1 MELKVA
7 LVGVGSM
14 GGAHFF
20 NWQNIENVKI
30 IALCDIRP
38 EQILD
43 KGIAKTYTDFYEML
57 NKEQP
62 DIIDICTPSYLH
74 KEMSVAAMEMGFNV
88 VCEKPA
94 ALSSKDISEML
105 AVAERNNVTFMVAQV
120 LRFWHEYNVLRD
132 IYNHQRYGKL
142 VSANLW
148 RHSGAPFWDWE
159 NWMSNEDR
167 SGLVPFDLHI
177 HDLDYCV
184 SLLGLPDDVSAVR
197 TSRFEDTARKKNLI
211 DEYKAIY
218 TFGDIKISMDAAWY
232 NRSFAFDFGFTF
244 VFEQAIVENK
254 NGSMIIYPNDKT
266 EGIPVEEEK
275 SSAEVAAN
283 LNSTNGY
290 YNELKYFAEQVRS
303 GVKGSLIAGD
313 ELIGVLET
321 IEKGLKQT
329 DCNIGKQ

>member
-1 MELKVA
+1 
-7 LVGVGSM
+7 M

-38 EQILD
+38 EQISD

-159 NWMSNEDR
+159 NWMSNQDR

-177 HDLDYCV
+177 HDLDVIV
-184 SLLGLPDDVSAVR
+184 SLFGKPECFTINTCHGRGKTYAEHLRIDYDFGDKHVNGEAAWFNADSPW
-197 TSRFEDTARKKNLI
+197 TARWRVYFENAVVINDGKTMT
-211 DEYKAIY
+211 AY
-218 TFGDIKISMDAAWY
+218 TFDAPPRVFDTKDEVEIS
-232 NRSFAFDFGFTF
+232 T
-244 VFEQAIVENK
+244 
-254 NGSMIIYPNDKT
+254 
-266 EGIPVEEEK
+266 GINVPPC
-275 SSAEVAAN
+275 
-283 LNSTNGY
+283 GWY
-290 YNELKYFAEQVRS
+290 YNELKHFAQCIREGVPTPYVSREQLLTVME
-303 GVKGSLIAGD
+303 I
-313 ELIGVLET
+313 LEEVSKWT
-321 IEKGLKQT
+321 
-329 DCNIGKQ
+329 